1 MSASTDI
8 SCVSMTVNKKLFIST
23 VQIIWTLNFFFREI
37 VPVRIRILGKH
48 VISKIIVSVIF
59 CLLAPCQL
67 LGWDYNYTAG
77 SILKKT

>member
-8 SCVSMTVNKKLFIST
+8 SCVSMTVNKK
-23 VQIIWTLNFFFREI
+23 IIHINSSNYMNSQFFLREI

-67 LGWDYNYTAG
+67 LG
-77 SILKKT
+77 

>member
-8 SCVSMTVNKKLFIST
+8 SCVSMTVTKNYSYQQFKLYELSIF
-23 VQIIWTLNFFFREI
+23 VREI

-48 VISKIIVSVIF
+48 VISKIIVSMIF

-67 LGWDYNYTAG
+67 LG
-77 SILKKT
+77 

>member
-23 VQIIWTLNFFFREI
+23 VQIMNSQFFFREI
-37 VPVRIRILGKH
+37 VPVRIRILGNH

-59 CLLAPCQL
+59 CLLAPGQL
-67 LGWDYNYTAG
+67 LC
-77 SILKKT
+77 

>member
-8 SCVSMTVNKKLFIST
+8 SCVSMTVNKNYSYQQFKLYELSI
-23 VQIIWTLNFFFREI
+23 FFREI
-37 VPVRIRILGKH
+37 VPVRIRILGKY

-67 LGWDYNYTAG
+67 LG
-77 SILKKT
+77 

>member
-23 VQIIWTLNFFFREI
+23 VQIIWTQFFFFREI
-37 VPVRIRILGKH
+37 VPVRIRILGNH

-59 CLLAPCQL
+59 CLLAPGQL
-67 LGWDYNYTAG
+67 LGWDCNYTAG
-77 SILKKT
+77 AILKKT

>member
-23 VQIIWTLNFFFREI
+23 VQIMNSQFFFREI
-37 VPVRIRILGKH
+37 VPVRIRILGNH

-59 CLLAPCQL
+59 CLLAPGQL
-67 LGWDYNYTAG
+67 LCWDCNYTAG
-77 SILKKT
+77 AILKKT

>member
-8 SCVSMTVNKKLFIST
+8 SCASMTVNKKLFIST
-23 VQIIWTLNFFFREI
+23 VQIKWTLNFFREI

-59 CLLAPCQL
+59 GLLAPCQL
-67 LGWDYNYTAG
+67 LGWDCNYTAG
-77 SILKKT
+77 AILKIT